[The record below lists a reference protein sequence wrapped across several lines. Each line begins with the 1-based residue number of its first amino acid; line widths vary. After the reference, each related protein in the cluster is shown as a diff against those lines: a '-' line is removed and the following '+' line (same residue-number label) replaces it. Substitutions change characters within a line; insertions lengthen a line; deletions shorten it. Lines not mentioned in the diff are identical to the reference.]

1 MNKKEHFR
9 LIWQTY
15 DFTMAKIVMLEQDY
29 QYLFSQINNKLETEK
44 KLPAPL
50 KEAFLENARDL
61 QLIYNKQLKT
71 LQEIIN
77 FCDDNN
83 AWGDY
88 DIIPEEFVVSK
99 DSLKELIKVT
109 LHLEGVLKD
118 SVENVESLLDF

>member
-15 DFTMAKIVMLEQDY
+15 DFTMAKIVMLEEDY

>member
-1 MNKKEHFR
+1 
-9 LIWQTY
+9 
-15 DFTMAKIVMLEQDY
+15 
-29 QYLFSQINNKLETEK
+29 
-44 KLPAPL
+44 
-50 KEAFLENARDL
+50 L